1 MSIETDIKQTKFRN
15 AHHRMA
21 LNLLYTTNWLSN
33 SQACL
38 LKPYDLTPQQYNVLR
53 ILRGQYP
60 SPVRVNDIIERML
73 DKMSNASRLVDKL
86 LLKGL
91 VKRTEC
97 PHDRRAVDVVITEA
111 GLTILSDLDKMQE
124 SWENQLKRLSEQEAD
139 LLSEL
144 LDKLRGSVEMAD

>member
-21 LNLLYTTNWLSN
+21 LNLLFTTNWLSN

-38 LKPYDLTPQQYNVLR
+38 LKPYDLTSQQYNVLR

-60 SPVRVNDIIERML
+60 NPVRVNDIIERML

-86 LLKGL
+86 LLKGW

-111 GLTILSDLDKMQE
+111 GMAILSELDKMQDT
-124 SWENQLKRLSEQEAD
+124 WENELRRLSEQEANQ
-139 LLSEL
+139 LSDL
-144 LDKLRGSVEMAD
+144 LDKLRGSEDKAN

>member
-15 AHHRMA
+15 PHHRMA

-60 SPVRVNDIIERML
+60 KPVRVNDIIERML

-86 LLKGL
+86 LLKAL

-111 GLTILSDLDKMQE
+111 GLEILSELDKMQE

-144 LDKLRGSVEMAD
+144 IDKLRGSVEMAD

>member
-15 AHHRMA
+15 PHHRMA

-60 SPVRVNDIIERML
+60 NPVRVNDIIERML

-86 LLKGL
+86 LLKAL

-97 PHDRRAVDVVITEA
+97 PSDRRAVDVVITKA
-111 GLTILSDLDKMQE
+111 GLEILSQLDKMQE
-124 SWENQLKRLSEQEAD
+124 SWENQLKRLSEKEAD

-144 LDKLRGSVEMAD
+144 LDKLRGSVEMTD